1 MARSL
6 KVEVVL
12 EIVKRN
18 LEEMEI
24 FFNDIKTNIDMIEED
39 KVDISK
45 VNCYLETIEKLS
57 VLMIQVRKEGEK
69 LCKN

>member
-1 MARSL
+1 MTTSL

-18 LEEMEI
+18 LLEMEI
-24 FFNDIKTNIDMIEED
+24 FFNDIKTNIDTIEED
-39 KVDISK
+39 KVDILK

-69 LCKN
+69 LCKT

>member
-1 MARSL
+1 MATSL

-12 EIVKRN
+12 EILKRN
-18 LEEMEI
+18 LQEMEI
-24 FFNDIKTNIDMIEED
+24 FFNDIKTNIDTIEED
-39 KVDISK
+39 KVDILK

-69 LCKN
+69 LCKT

>member
-1 MARSL
+1 MATNL

-12 EIVKRN
+12 EIIKRN

-24 FFNDIKTNIDMIEED
+24 FFNDIKTNIDTIEED
-39 KVDISK
+39 KVDILK
-45 VNCYLETIEKLS
+45 VNSYLETMEKLS

-69 LCKN
+69 LCKT